1 MSQTPPTATTSLP
14 STTILPSTTTSLPS
28 TTTTAVQPAVGPSFQ
43 VHAIRPA
50 RRARQQAVAQPP
62 AAAPAPAPAP
72 APAQLS
78 TMDPVDSYELEWERA
93 DSLLPIPGYSGPQP
107 RTTFQDPGCTELSIF
122 NKIFDNEVWQM
133 MVDYTNL
140 YADVF
145 RTAEP
150 DKHKDKWTAL
160 SVGELQCYFGMV
172 IAMGIAKCPRIDYY
186 WQQRYPTTS
195 MLGIQTVMPRNRF
208 QAISRYL

>member
-1 MSQTPPTATTSLP
+1 MSQTPPTA
-14 STTILPSTTTSLPS
+14 TTSLPS

-43 VHAIRPA
+43 VHATRPA

-62 AAAPAPAPAP
+62 ATAPAPVP

-78 TMDPVDSYELEWERA
+78 TMDPVDSYELEWEKA

-107 RTTFQDPGCTELSIF
+107 GTTFQDPDCTELSIF

-150 DKHKDKWTAL
+150 DKYKDKWTPVSRGA
-160 SVGELQCYFGMV
+160 
-172 IAMGIAKCPRIDYY
+172 
-186 WQQRYPTTS
+186 T
-195 MLGIQTVMPRNRF
+195 MLLWNGHCNGDR
-208 QAISRYL
+208 

>member
-14 STTILPSTTTSLPS
+14 STTILPSTTT
-28 TTTTAVQPAVGPSFQ
+28 TAVQPAVGPSFQ
-43 VHAIRPA
+43 VHATRPA

-62 AAAPAPAPAP
+62 AAAPAPAP

-107 RTTFQDPGCTELSIF
+107 GTTFQDPGCTELSIF

-150 DKHKDKWTAL
+150 DKHKDKWTPL